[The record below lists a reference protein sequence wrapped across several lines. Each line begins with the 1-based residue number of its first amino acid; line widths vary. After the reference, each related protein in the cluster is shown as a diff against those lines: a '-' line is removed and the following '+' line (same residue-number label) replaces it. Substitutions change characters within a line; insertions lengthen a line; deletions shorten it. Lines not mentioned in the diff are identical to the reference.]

1 MSGSLA
7 ESAEVIPV
15 IATLLRMLRRVPT
28 SISNVRNTGLP
39 WHRVVSLYV
48 ANIWHKVRF
57 GTDCCGNLGQPG
69 C

>member
-1 MSGSLA
+1 M
-7 ESAEVIPV
+7 I
-15 IATLLRMLRRVPT
+15 RRVPT

-39 WHRVVSLYV
+39 WRRVVYLYV
-48 ANIWHKVRF
+48 ANIWHKVRH